1 MAGPNIYDQIINGS
15 FDAIGMQPQQLPRR
29 SGGGFLELLTDAEGL
44 DGLPRRSANPVNQL
58 GYAPVSGSVGRVFN
72 SPGNYAPEDFA
83 YSVQRAKEMT
93 APAERPAQWDRS
105 LRALVESTVNG
116 FMAPA
121 NALAGKYDQF
131 VIDPETGKVLSMID
145 PRLMDDAAAMAGL
158 VTTSGMPMPKP
169 AGALGIFGGT
179 MAKTADTAAL
189 AKAEQ
194 MAASGASRD
203 EIWNATGW
211 FKGADGKWRFEIPDN
226 KAYYDAEAL
235 LELKQNAAAEGR
247 QLDQANDTVSLDGVF
262 GHKDL
267 FSAYPDMADIP
278 THFLSQKT
286 YGGGTTRGAYASD
299 LDRLTLNG
307 TNSADEMLP
316 TGLHE
321 MQHAVQTREGFA
333 RGGSVGTTGANALG
347 PTPDPWVLDQA
358 AELAYLGREWPGGL
372 DAFLR
377 DFPDKMPDGKEIH
390 TAAISL
396 ARDPAELN
404 KARFRYSVNTDPVL
418 GYKHLAGE
426 VEARNVETRK
436 SLTPEQRRAKA
447 PWLTQDVPDELQ
459 IVRFRP

>member
-105 LRALVESTVNG
+105 LRALADATYRG
-116 FMAPA
+116 YMAPY
-121 NALAGKYDQF
+121 NAMTGKYDQF

-169 AGALGIFGGT
+169 AGALGIFGGK
-179 MAKTADTAAL
+179 MAATADKAAL

-194 MAASGASRD
+194 MAAAGASRD

-211 FKGADGKWRFEIPDN
+211 FKGKDDKWRFEIDDSRSAINTNAAGFGPESQKGPLARALQHDPL
-226 KAYYDAEAL
+226 YDAYP
-235 LELKQNAAAEGR
+235 ELAG
-247 QLDQANDTVSLDGVF
+247 
-262 GHKDL
+262 
-267 FSAYPDMADIP
+267 
-278 THFLSQKT
+278 
-286 YGGGTTRGAYASD
+286 
-299 LDRLTLNG
+299 
-307 TNSADEMLP
+307 LP
-316 TGLHE
+316 TSLRMRPGGLEGFYAPPRTVGNRLIEGIGVEADTKAGLRSGVLHE
-321 MQHAVQTREGFA
+321 AQHGVETREGFTQ
-333 RGGSVGTTGANALG
+333 GGSPDDFGVPQEEVWAAAKSAYEDGADID
-347 PTPDPWVLDQA
+347 TDVLL
-358 AELAYLGREWPGGL
+358 AELLGEPRPAPKAPAKPWDELTQRQKLEWFQAGRE
-372 DAFLR
+372 R
-377 DFPDKMPDGKEIH
+377 IY
-390 TAAISL
+390 
-396 ARDPAELN
+396 RN
-404 KARFRYSVNTDPVL
+404 
-418 GYKHLAGE
+418 LAGE
-426 VEARNVETRK
+426 VEARNVQYRAD
-436 SLTPEQRRAKA
+436 LTPEQRRAKA
-447 PWLTQDVPDELQ
+447 PWLTQDVPDDLQ